1 MLKQGL
7 FYLLLSLLAVVFS
20 RYGHMVVI
28 WVDMLYT
35 AINAKLAMV
44 FSSGYLGETV
54 RKVLVLA
61 VLPVAITAIPAL
73 IYRVVKG
80 SSMPWF
86 FEITW
91 MVWLVVALSN
101 VMIR

>member
-28 WVDMLYT
+28 GVDMLFT
-35 AINAKLAMV
+35 TVNGWLAMV
-44 FSSGYLGETV
+44 FSSGYIGETV

-61 VLPVAITAIPAL
+61 GLPVAITAVPAL
-73 IYRVVKG
+73 IYRLVKG
-80 SSMPWF
+80 STMPWF

-91 MVWLVVALSN
+91 MVWLIVALSN